1 MSLIRFLP
9 KYAKGL
15 LTCAYVFTVGVA
27 KESNRLFIYQL
38 CRRFGWKVDEF
49 PPEIPTAPL
58 ARFLS
63 GTDSVRL
70 SQLDVAP
77 GNVSLTEL
85 TVLAAIC
92 AARRPAAIFEIG
104 TFDGR
109 TTLNLAEN
117 SPPDARIYTLDL
129 PAAQIGA
136 TAHALAAGEDAFVR
150 KRESGARFASSP
162 HASRITQLYGD
173 SAQFDFSP
181 YRGAIDLVFVDA
193 SHAYEYVLADTRS
206 ALAMLRPGGVIL
218 WHDYGTGDWPG
229 VNRALNELRRTDPRL
244 ANLRWIR
251 RNVAGGLRGLIRRKR
266 GIQRATA
273 WRNPLV
279 PACSETE

>member
-1 MSLIRFLP
+1 MSPIRFLP

-15 LTCAYVFTVGVA
+15 VTCAYVFTVGVA

-38 CRRFGWKVDEF
+38 CRRFGWNVDEF
-49 PPEIPTAPL
+49 PPEIPLVPQS
-58 ARFLS
+58 RFLTGAS
-63 GTDSVRL
+63 AVRL
-70 SQLDVAP
+70 SQLDVEP

-92 AARRPAAIFEIG
+92 AARQPATIFEIG

-117 SPPDARIYTLDL
+117 SPPETRIYTLDL
-129 PAAQIGA
+129 PAGEVDT

-150 KRESGARFASSP
+150 KSASGARFVSSP
-162 HASRITQLYGD
+162 YASRITQLYGD
-173 SAQFDFSP
+173 SARFDFSP

-193 SHAYEYVLADTRS
+193 SHAYEYVLTDSRN
-206 ALAMLRPGGVIL
+206 ALELLRPGGIIL

-229 VNRALNELRRTDPRL
+229 VNRALNELRRDDPRFARLQWIENTTL
-244 ANLRWIR
+244 AVLE
-251 RNVAGGLRGLIRRKR
+251 V
-266 GIQRATA
+266 
-273 WRNPLV
+273 
-279 PACSETE
+279 